1 MIEIWMKNHLVSES
15 ICNIVNLLSFKKLQ
29 GMINN
34 DGVTFSIG
42 ETIPRFTISI
52 EQDKLELLTLNIIF
66 SVLQPTHSF
75 L

>member
-1 MIEIWMKNHLVSES
+1 
-15 ICNIVNLLSFKKLQ
+15 
-29 GMINN
+29 MINN

-52 EQDKLELLTLNIIF
+52 EQDKLELVTLNIIF